1 MIQES
6 FPRQVLYLSRYLRP
20 HKKVLAVSFSLSAI
34 STGLGMV
41 QPLFAKY
48 LIDKVL
54 IAQQFSLLWP
64 LIAAVI
70 FLLLLGFSI
79 RVSNSYMYT
88 RFSARVLFRMRE
100 DMFAHLQK
108 VPFNFFSKRKIGDIY
123 TRIASDMADIQALV
137 TETIPNYLFNL
148 LTCLIAA
155 GILLWLNW
163 KMALMSFGFLPVAM
177 ILVGKIRP
185 RLLALSRSVAE
196 TNSDIAHF
204 LVESLSGMSLIR
216 AFGAGKLECAKL
228 EEKQSGVLRLLLQYQ
243 ILGVFSSSVP
253 LTYTILNTLVVF
265 GYGGYLV
272 MNGALTI
279 GSLVAF
285 TIYQGRV
292 FTPLQGI
299 MDGYLG
305 MQKARVAIQ
314 RVREILDIPPA
325 FQEGGRVIPARDAFR
340 GAIAF
345 ENVSFAY
352 EPNEPVLQEV
362 SFQIPPGRVTAV
374 VGPSGVGKTTICH
387 LIMRLFDPDSGRITL
402 DGIDLREIDTEWLRR
417 QIALVSQDTFLFHT
431 SILENIRYPRTGATL
446 EQVVEAARAACIDD
460 FIRTLPQGY
469 DTVVGDR
476 GVRLSGGQKQRI
488 SIARSILAAPR
499 VLILD
504 EATAFLDPSVEERLK
519 ETLRSLMQ
527 GKTVV
532 VVSHRASTLQGADK
546 LIALEMGR
554 LAYDG
559 PFDSALG
566 NRLDRTLAAT
576 SPTSTQA

>member
-1 MIQES
+1 MEQS

-54 IAQQFSLLWP
+54 LAQQYRLLYP
-64 LIAAVI
+64 LIVAVI
-70 FLLLLGFSI
+70 SLLLLGFAI

-108 VPFNFFSKRKIGDIY
+108 VPFSFFSKRKIGDIY

-137 TETIPNYLFNL
+137 TEMIPNYLFNL

-177 ILVGKIRP
+177 FLVSKIRP
-185 RLLALSRSVAE
+185 RVLALSKKVAE

-204 LVESLSGMSLIR
+204 LFESLSGMSLIR
-216 AFGAGKLECAKL
+216 AFGAEKLEHAKL
-228 EEKQSGVLRLLLQYQ
+228 KEKQSGVLNLLLQYQ

-272 MNGALTI
+272 MNGSLTI

-292 FTPLQGI
+292 FGPLQGI

-305 MQKARVAIQ
+305 MQKSRIAIQ
-314 RVREILDIPPA
+314 RVREILDVRPA
-325 FQEGGRVIPARDAFR
+325 FQEDGQVVPAGEPFD
-340 GAIAF
+340 GSIAF
-345 ENVSFAY
+345 EKVCFAY
-352 EPNEPVLQEV
+352 EQEEPVLNDL
-362 SFQIPPGRVTAV
+362 SFEIPAGKVTAV

-387 LIMRLFDPDSGRITL
+387 LILRMFDPDSGRVVL
-402 DGIDLREIDTEWLRR
+402 DGIDLKEYKVEWLRK
-417 QIALVSQDTFLFHT
+417 QIAIVSQDTFLFHT
-431 SILENIRYPRTGATL
+431 TILENIRFSKPEASD
-446 EQVVEAARAACIDD
+446 QDIVEASKAACIHE
-460 FIRTLPQGY
+460 FIESLPNRY
-469 DTVVGDR
+469 HTVVGDR

-488 SIARSILAAPR
+488 SIARSILMEPK

-504 EATAFLDPSVEERLK
+504 EATAFLDASAEERLK
-519 ETLRSLMQ
+519 RTLHLLMKD
-527 GKTVV
+527 KTVV
-532 VVSHRASTLQGADK
+532 VISHRPSAIEWADK
-546 LIALEMGR
+546 IIALRNGV
-554 LAYDG
+554 LVYDG
-559 PFDSALG
+559 PVSGFLDHAQAADARTDAL
-566 NRLDRTLAAT
+566 LA
-576 SPTSTQA
+576 Q

>member
-54 IAQQFSLLWP
+54 IAQQFRLLWP

-70 FLLLLGFSI
+70 FLLLLGFAI

-108 VPFNFFSKRKIGDIY
+108 VPFSFFSKRKLGDIY

-137 TETIPNYLFNL
+137 TEMIPNYLFNL

-177 ILVGKIRP
+177 ILVSKIRP
-185 RLLALSRSVAE
+185 RLLALSKRVAE

-216 AFGAGKLECAKL
+216 ALGAGKLECAKL

-272 MNGALTI
+272 MNGSLTI

-292 FTPLQGI
+292 FSPLQGI
-299 MDGYLG
+299 MDGYLS
-305 MQKARVAIQ
+305 MQKSRVAIQ

-402 DGIDLREIDTEWLRR
+402 DGIDLREIDTEWFRR

-431 SILENIRYPRTGATL
+431 TILENIRYSRTGATP

-460 FIRTLPQGY
+460 FIGSLPQGY

-519 ETLRSLMQ
+519 ETLRSLMK

-554 LAYDG
+554 LVYDG
-559 PFDSALG
+559 AFDRALG
-566 NRLDRTLAAT
+566 NGPGGGAFAADHA
-576 SPTSTQA
+576 SRQA

>member
-1 MIQES
+1 MEQS

-20 HKKVLAVSFSLSAI
+20 HKKVLAVSFSLSAV

-54 IAQQFSLLWP
+54 LAQQYRLLYP

-70 FLLLLGFSI
+70 SLLLLGFAI

-108 VPFNFFSKRKIGDIY
+108 VPFSFFSKRKIGDIY

-137 TETIPNYLFNL
+137 TEMIPNYLFNL

-177 ILVGKIRP
+177 FLVSKIRP
-185 RLLALSRSVAE
+185 RVLALSKKVAE

-204 LVESLSGMSLIR
+204 LFESLSGMSLIR
-216 AFGAGKLECAKL
+216 AFGAEKLEHAKL
-228 EEKQSGVLRLLLQYQ
+228 KEKQSGVLNLLLQYQ

-272 MNGALTI
+272 MNGSLTI

-292 FTPLQGI
+292 FGPLQGI

-305 MQKARVAIQ
+305 MQKSRIAIQ
-314 RVREILDIPPA
+314 RVREILDVRPA
-325 FQEGGRVIPARDAFR
+325 FQEDGQVVPAGEPFD
-340 GAIAF
+340 GSIAF
-345 ENVSFAY
+345 EKVCFAY
-352 EPNEPVLQEV
+352 EQEEPVLNDL
-362 SFQIPPGRVTAV
+362 SFEIPAGKVTAV

-387 LIMRLFDPDSGRITL
+387 LILRMFDPDSGRVVL
-402 DGIDLREIDTEWLRR
+402 DGIDLKEYKVEWLRK
-417 QIALVSQDTFLFHT
+417 QIAIVSQDTFLFHT
-431 SILENIRYPRTGATL
+431 TILENIRFSKPEASD
-446 EQVVEAARAACIDD
+446 QDIVEASKAACIHE
-460 FIRTLPQGY
+460 FIESLPNRY
-469 DTVVGDR
+469 HTVVGDR

-488 SIARSILAAPR
+488 SIARSILMEPK

-504 EATAFLDPSVEERLK
+504 EATAFLDASAEERLK
-519 ETLRSLMQ
+519 RTLHLLMKD
-527 GKTVV
+527 KTVV
-532 VVSHRASTLQGADK
+532 VISHRPSAIEWADK
-546 LIALEMGR
+546 IIALRNGV
-554 LAYDG
+554 LVYDG
-559 PFDSALG
+559 PVSGFLDHAQAADARTDAL
-566 NRLDRTLAAT
+566 LA
-576 SPTSTQA
+576 Q

>member
-6 FPRQVLYLSRYLRP
+6 FPRQVLYLSQYLRP

-54 IAQQFSLLWP
+54 IAQQFRLLWP

-70 FLLLLGFSI
+70 FLLLLGFAI

-88 RFSARVLFRMRE
+88 RFSARVLFLMRE

-108 VPFNFFSKRKIGDIY
+108 VPFNFFSKRKLGDIY

-137 TETIPNYLFNL
+137 TETIPNYLFNV

-185 RLLALSRSVAE
+185 RLLALSKRMAE

-204 LVESLSGMSLIR
+204 LYESLSGMSLIR
-216 AFGAGKLECAKL
+216 AFGAEKLECAKL
-228 EEKQSGVLRLLLQYQ
+228 KEKQSGVLRLLLQYQ
-243 ILGVFSSSVP
+243 ILGVFSHSVP

-272 MNGALTI
+272 MNGSLTI

-292 FTPLQGI
+292 FAPLQGI

-305 MQKARVAIQ
+305 MQKSRVAIQ
-314 RVREILDIPPA
+314 RVREILDIRPA
-325 FQEGGRVIPARDAFR
+325 FQEDGEVVPAGQPLA
-340 GAIAF
+340 GAISF
-345 ENVSFAY
+345 EKVSFAY
-352 EPNEPVLQEV
+352 DQEEPVLRDL
-362 SFQIPPGRVTAV
+362 SFLIPAGKVTAI

-387 LIMRLFDPDSGRITL
+387 LILRMFDPDSGRVAL
-402 DGIDLREIDTEWLRR
+402 DGIDLKKYKVEWLRK
-417 QIALVSQDTFLFHT
+417 QIAIVSQDTFLFHT
-431 SILENIRYPRTGATL
+431 SILENIRFSKPEASD
-446 EQVVEAARAACIDD
+446 EDIVEASKAACIHE
-460 FIRTLPQGY
+460 FIESLPGRY

-476 GVRLSGGQKQRI
+476 GVRLSGGQRQRI
-488 SIARSILAAPR
+488 SIARSILMEPK

-504 EATAFLDPSVEERLK
+504 EATAFLDASAEERLK
-519 ETLRSLMQ
+519 RTLHLLMKD
-527 GKTVV
+527 KTVV
-532 VVSHRASTLQGADK
+532 VISHRSSAIEWADK
-546 LIALEMGR
+546 IIALQNVG
-554 LAYDG
+554 LVYDG
-559 PFDSALG
+559 PVSGFLNRAEAVDVSTDAL
-566 NRLDRTLAAT
+566 LA
-576 SPTSTQA
+576 Q